1 MDSQTETGGKSKKSL
16 GVNQVCQICG
26 DNVGNT
32 VDGEP
37 FIACDVCAFPVCR
50 PCYEYERKDG
60 NQSCLQCKTRYKRH
74 KGSPAVLGDR
84 EEDGDAD
91 DGASNYNYSAENQ
104 NEKQKITERM
114 LSWHM
119 TYGRG
124 EDLGAPNFD
133 KEVSHNHIPLLTNGH
148 EVSGELS
155 AASPERMSMAS
166 PGGGGGKRIHPLP
179 YSSDVNQSPNIRVVD
194 PVREFGSPG
203 LGNVAWKERVDGWKM
218 KQEKNVVPMSTQAA
232 SEGRGVGDIDASTD
246 VLVDDSLLNDEAR
259 QPLSRKVSI
268 PSSRI
273 NPYRMVIVLR
283 LIILAIFL
291 HYRITNPVPNAY
303 ALWLVSVICEI
314 WFAISWI
321 LDQFPKW
328 LPVNRETYLDRL
340 ALRYDREGEPSQL
353 AAVDIFVSTVD
364 PLKEPPLV
372 TANTVLSILAV
383 DYPVDK
389 VSCYVSDDGAAM
401 LTFEALSE
409 TSEFARKWVPFC
421 KKYNIEPRA
430 PEWYFA
436 QKIDYLK
443 DKVQPSFV
451 KDRRAMKR
459 EYEEFK
465 VRVNGLVAKAQKI
478 PEEGWI
484 MQDGTPWP
492 GNNTRDHPGMIQVF
506 LGQSGGLDSEGN
518 ELPRLVYVSRE
529 KRPGFQHHKKAGAMN
544 ALVRVSA
551 VLTNGPFLLNLDCD
565 HYINNSKAL
574 REAMC
579 FMMDPNLGKYVCYVQ
594 FPQRFDGIDK
604 NDRYANR
611 NTVFFDINLRGLDG
625 IQGPVYVGTGC
636 VFNRTA
642 LYGYEPPLKPKH
654 RKASFQSSCCGGSR
668 KKDSKSNKKG
678 KDKKKSGKHSIIPTI
693 LSIILTID
701 PMSLSEVLNVFCDID
716 LTTSIRHSLGC
727 SETLNLRPRLM
738 CAGFDDEKSL
748 LMSQMSLEK
757 RFGQSAVFVA
767 STLMENGGVP
777 QSATPETLLK
787 EAIHVISCG
796 YEDKTEWGSE
806 IGWIYGSVTEDI
818 LTGFKMHARG
828 WRSIYCMPKRPA
840 FKGSAPINLSDRL
853 NQVLRWALGSV
864 EILFSRHCPIWYG
877 YGGRLKWLERFSYVN
892 TTIYPITAIPLL
904 CYCTLPAV
912 CLLTGK
918 FIIPQISNFA
928 SIWFISLFLSIFAT
942 GILEM
947 RWSGVGIDEWWRNEQ
962 FWVIGGVSSHLF
974 AVFQGLLKVLAG
986 IDTNFTVTSKATD
999 EEGDYA
1005 ELYLFKWTTLLIP
1018 PTTLLIINLVGVVA
1032 GISYAINSGY
1042 QSWGPLF
1049 GKLFFAF
1056 WVIVHLYPFLK
1067 GLMGRQNRT
1076 PTIVV
1081 VWSILLASI
1090 FSLLWVRIDP
1100 FTTQVTGP
1108 DVQQCG
1114 INC

>member
-1 MDSQTETGGKSKKSL
+1 MDGRGGGEAANSGKH
-16 GVNQVCQICG
+16 GAGQVCQICG
-26 DNVGNT
+26 DGVGT
-32 VDGEP
+32 GADGEL
-37 FIACDVCAFPVCR
+37 FAACDVCGFPVCR

-60 NQSCLQCKTRYKRH
+60 TQACPQCKTKYKRH
-74 KGSPAVLGDR
+74 KGSPPVHG
-84 EEDGDAD
+84 EENEDIDAD
-91 DGASNYNYSAENQ
+91 DVSDYNYPASGNQ
-104 NEKQKITERM
+104 DQKQKIAERM
-114 LSWHM
+114 LTWRTNS
-119 TYGRG
+119 RG
-124 EDLGAPNFD
+124 SDVGLAKYD
-133 KEVSHNHIPLLTNGH
+133 
-148 EVSGELS
+148 SGEIGHGKYDSGGIPRGYIPSLTHS
-155 AASPERMSMAS
+155 QISGEIPGASPDHMMS
-166 PGGGGGKRIHPLP
+166 PVGNIGRRGHQFP
-179 YSSDVNQSPNIRVVD
+179 YVNHSPN
-194 PVREFGSPG
+194 PSREFSGS

-218 KQEKNVVPMSTQAA
+218 KDKGAIPMTNGTSIAP

-246 VLVDDSLLNDEAR
+246 YNMEDALLNDETR
-259 QPLSRKVSI
+259 QPLSRKVPI

-283 LIILAIFL
+283 LFVLCVFL
-291 HYRITNPVPNAY
+291 HYRITNPVRNAY
-303 ALWLVSVICEI
+303 PLWLLSVICEI
-314 WFAISWI
+314 WFAFSWI

-328 LPVNRETYLDRL
+328 SPINRETYLDRL

-353 AAVDIFVSTVD
+353 APVDIFVSTVD
-364 PLKEPPLV
+364 PMKEPPLV

-401 LTFEALSE
+401 LTFDALAE

-443 DKVQPSFV
+443 DKVQTSFV

-465 VRVNGLVAKAQKI
+465 VRINGLVAKAQKV

-506 LGQSGGLDSEGN
+506 LGHSGGLDAEGN

-551 VLTNGPFLLNLDCD
+551 VLTNGQYLLNLDCD

-579 FMMDPNLGKYVCYVQ
+579 FLMDPNLGRSVCYVQ
-594 FPQRFDGIDK
+594 FPQRFDGIDR

-625 IQGPVYVGTGC
+625 LQGPVYVGTGC

-642 LYGYEPPLKPKH
+642 LYGYEPPIKKKKPG
-654 RKASFQSSCCGGSR
+654 FFSSLCGGS
-668 KKDSKSNKKG
+668 KKTSKS
-678 KDKKKSGKHSIIPTI
+678 KKKSSEKKKSHKHADSSVP
-693 LSIILTID
+693 
-701 PMSLSEVLNVFCDID
+701 VFNLEDIEEG
-716 LTTSIRHSLGC
+716 LEGSQ
-727 SETLNLRPRLM
+727 
-738 CAGFDDEKSL
+738 FDDEKSL
-748 LMSQMSLEK
+748 IMSQMSLEK
-757 RFGQSAVFVA
+757 RFGQSSVFVA
-767 STLMENGGVP
+767 STLMEYGGVP
-777 QSATPETLLK
+777 QSATPESLLK

-796 YEDKTEWGSE
+796 YEDKTDWGSE

-853 NQVLRWALGSV
+853 NQVLRWALGSI

-877 YGGRLKWLERFSYVN
+877 YGGRLKFLERFAYVN
-892 TTIYPITAIPLL
+892 TTIYPLTSIPLL
-904 CYCTLPAV
+904 LYCILPAV

-918 FIIPQISNFA
+918 FIIPEISNFA
-928 SIWFISLFLSIFAT
+928 SIWFISLFISIFAT

-962 FWVIGGVSSHLF
+962 FWVIGGISAHLF

-986 IDTNFTVTSKATD
+986 IDTSFTVTSKATD
-999 EEGDYA
+999 EEGDFA
-1005 ELYLFKWTTLLIP
+1005 ELYMFKWTTLLIP
-1018 PTTLLIINLVGVVA
+1018 PTTILIINLVGVVA

-1081 VWSILLASI
+1081 VWAILLASI

-1100 FTTQVTGP
+1100 FTTRVTGP
-1108 DVQQCG
+1108 DIVKCG

>member
-1 MDSQTETGGKSKKSL
+1 MESEGDIGGKPMKNL
-16 GVNQVCQICG
+16 GGQTCQICG
-26 DNVGNT
+26 DNVGKNT
-32 VDGEP
+32 DGDP
-37 FIACDVCAFPVCR
+37 FIACNICAFPVCR

-60 NQSCLQCKTRYKRH
+60 NQSCPQCKTRYKWQ
-74 KGSPAVLGDR
+74 KGSPAILGDR
-84 EEDGDAD
+84 ETGGDAD
-91 DGASNYNYSAENQ
+91 DGASDFIYSENQ
-104 NEKQKITERM
+104 EQKQKLAERM
-114 LSWHM
+114 QGWNAK
-119 TYGRG
+119 YGRG
-124 EDLGAPNFD
+124 EDVGAPTYD
-133 KEVSHNHIPLLTNGH
+133 KEISHNHIPLLTSGQ

-155 AASPERMSMAS
+155 AASPERLSMAS
-166 PGGGGGKRIHPLP
+166 PGVAGGK
-179 YSSDVNQSPNIRVVD
+179 SSIRVVD
-194 PVREFGSPG
+194 PVREFGSSG

-218 KQEKNVVPMSTQAA
+218 KQEKNTVPMSTCQAT
-232 SEGRGVGDIDASTD
+232 SERGLGDIDASTD

-259 QPLSRKVSI
+259 QPLSRKVSV
-268 PSSRI
+268 SSSKI
-273 NPYRMVIVLR
+273 NPYRMVIILR
-283 LIILAIFL
+283 LVILCIFL

-303 ALWLVSVICEI
+303 ALWLISVICEI

-340 ALRYDREGEPSQL
+340 ALRYDREGEPSEL

-443 DKVQPSFV
+443 DKVQTSFV

-465 VRVNGLVAKAQKI
+465 VRINGLVAKAQKV

-506 LGQSGGLDSEGN
+506 LGQSGGLDAEGN

-565 HYINNSKAL
+565 HYINNSKAI

-579 FMMDPNLGKYVCYVQ
+579 FLMDPNLGKQVCYVQ
-594 FPQRFDGIDK
+594 FPQRFDGIDR

-642 LYGYEPPLKPKH
+642 LYGYEPPLQPKH
-654 RKASFQSSCCGGSR
+654 KRAGVLSSLCGGSR
-668 KKDSKSNKKG
+668 KKSSKSSKKG
-678 KDKKKSGKHSIIPTI
+678 SDKKKSGKPVDPTV
-693 LSIILTID
+693 
-701 PMSLSEVLNVFCDID
+701 PVFSLDDIEE
-716 LTTSIRHSLGC
+716 GV
-727 SETLNLRPRLM
+727 EG
-738 CAGFDDEKSL
+738 AGFDDEKSL
-748 LMSQMSLEK
+748 LMSQMSLEQ

-796 YEDKTEWGSE
+796 YEDKTDWGSE

-877 YGGRLKWLERFSYVN
+877 YGGRLKWLERFAYVN
-892 TTIYPITAIPLL
+892 TTIYPVTAIPLL
-904 CYCTLPAV
+904 MYCTLPAV
-912 CLLTGK
+912 CLLTNK
-918 FIIPQISNFA
+918 FIIPQISNIA

-962 FWVIGGVSSHLF
+962 FWVIGGVSAHLF

-986 IDTNFTVTSKATD
+986 IDTNFTVTSKASD
-999 EEGDYA
+999 EDGDFA
-1005 ELYLFKWTTLLIP
+1005 ELYMFKWTTLLIP

-1056 WVIVHLYPFLK
+1056 WVIIHLYPFLK

-1100 FTTQVTGP
+1100 FTTRVTGP
-1108 DVQQCG
+1108 DVELCG